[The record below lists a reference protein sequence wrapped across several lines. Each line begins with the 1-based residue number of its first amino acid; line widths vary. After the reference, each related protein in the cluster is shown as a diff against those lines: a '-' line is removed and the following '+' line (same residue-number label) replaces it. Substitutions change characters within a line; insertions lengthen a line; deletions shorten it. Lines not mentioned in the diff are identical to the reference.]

1 MLEWLPDQLA
11 SEPKILWRKPLT
23 AEGLGGVTVADGKV
37 FIVDRDAIDQNDI
50 FRCFDSKSGGELWTF
65 QRPAAGRLDYGA
77 SPRATP
83 LFHEGRVYVL
93 SAFGKFYALDAA
105 KGDLLWTKN
114 LRADYGAVD
123 DLIWGTS
130 SSPLIADNKLILNP
144 GGPRASLIA
153 LDPKTGDE
161 VWRTP
166 GAPSAF
172 CSFVVFHLKNLPPQI
187 VGFDKNSLGGWDLAT
202 GKRQWTLPPVGK
214 GEFNVPT
221 PIVDG
226 ERLIISTE
234 IGGTRIFA
242 FDDQGVI
249 KRKPL
254 GENPDLAP
262 DSHSPVL
269 TAGRI
274 FGVWQNFYCLD
285 ASKGLSEIYKS
296 TDIAYSEYAT
306 ILASSN
312 RVIVFTQNADV
323 ILLDALAN
331 EYTEKGRWKLWPK
344 EAGLYSH
351 PAIAGKNLFV
361 RGSREL
367 LCIDLANE

>member
-1 MLEWLPDQLA
+1 M
-11 SEPKILWRKPLT
+11 
-23 AEGLGGVTVADGKV
+23 V
-37 FIVDRDAIDQNDI
+37 DQNDI
-50 FRCFDSKSGGELWTF
+50 FRCFDAKSGADLWTF

-83 LFHEGRVYVL
+83 LHHEGRVYLL

-114 LRADYGAVD
+114 LRADYAATD
-123 DLIWGTS
+123 DLIWGTA

-144 GGPRASLIA
+144 GGPKASIIA
-153 LDPKTGDE
+153 LDPKSGDE
-161 VWRTP
+161 IWRTG

-172 CSFVVFHLKNLPPQI
+172 CSFVVLNLKGQPPQL

-202 GKRQWTLPPVGK
+202 GKRKWTLPPVDK

-221 PIVDG
+221 PIIDG

-234 IGGTRIFA
+234 IGGTRIFT
-242 FDDQGVI
+242 FDDRGVI
-249 KRKPL
+249 KPKPL
-254 GENPDLAP
+254 AENQDLAP
-262 DSHSPVL
+262 DSHTPVL

-285 ASKGLSEIYKS
+285 VNQGLEEIYKS

-306 ILASSN
+306 ILASPT
-312 RVIVFTQNADV
+312 RVLVFTQNADV
-323 ILLDALAN
+323 ILLDAEASK
-331 EYTEKGRWKLWPK
+331 YTEKSRWKLWPK

-351 PAIAGKNLFV
+351 PAIAGEHLFV

-367 LCIDLANE
+367 LCIDLSTK